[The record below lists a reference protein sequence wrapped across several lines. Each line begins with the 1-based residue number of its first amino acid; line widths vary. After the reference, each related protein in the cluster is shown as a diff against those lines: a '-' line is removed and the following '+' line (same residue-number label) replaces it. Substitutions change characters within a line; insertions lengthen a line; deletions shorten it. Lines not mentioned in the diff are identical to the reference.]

1 MERADYYVGSVV
13 ALAIG
18 VLLATLL
25 WLSPLIGE
33 RPYRIEARF
42 GEISGITE
50 RASVMLQGL
59 EVGRVVSIDPEVG
72 SDGDLQFRVTMSL
85 RRRLANGARLPI
97 VQGTSARLMPAA
109 LLGSAS
115 IVLEPPEDLTQPELP
130 SGSVINGTVEVPL
143 AEKLQYESGKLTFA
157 ISMLLSS
164 AQSLLDSLGHT
175 TNTANATLRGLGS
188 EAPALIADL
197 RRQLATTETLLAT
210 SAEQVGEIGPRLGA
224 VIDSASSVL
233 SDSRAVVTGMS
244 GFVAESR
251 PELVRVLDNMAV
263 TSDMLQHIVRQVGE
277 RPSRLF
283 SGVRMP
289 PAPLPAS
296 AAPAQVIIR

>member
-25 WLSPLIGE
+25 WLSPLLGE

-42 GEISGITE
+42 GEIAGITE

-59 EVGRVVSIDPEVG
+59 EVGRVVSIDPEIG
-72 SDGDLQFRVTMSL
+72 RDGDLQFRVTMAL

-115 IVLEPPEDLTQPELP
+115 IVLDPPEDLTQPELP

-143 AEKLQYESGKLTFA
+143 TEKLQYESGKLTFA

-175 TNTANATLRGLGS
+175 TNTANVTLRNLGS
-188 EAPALIADL
+188 DAPALIADL
-197 RRQLATTETLLAT
+197 RRQLAATEVLLET
-210 SAEQVGEIGPRLGA
+210 STQQIGEIGPRLGA
-224 VIDSASSVL
+224 VIDSTSNLLA
-233 SDSRAVVTGMS
+233 DSRVLVSGMS
-244 GFVAESR
+244 GLMAESQ
-251 PELVRVLDNMAV
+251 PELLRVLDNMAM
-263 TSDMLQHIVRQVGE
+263 TSDLLQHIVRQVGE
-277 RPSRLF
+277 RPSRVF